1 MKSYINYFKLR
12 IITNMQYRSAA
23 LSGIV
28 TQFFFGIV
36 FIMVYLAL
44 YESNGNG
51 NSIMD
56 LRRLISYLWLQQA
69 FFALTYPHTKDRDL
83 LEMIKN
89 GNLSYELVRPQ
100 DFYLKFYIKLL
111 STRIVATLLRC
122 GPIII
127 VGFLLPDPYKLY
139 LPLSLENFILFILSL
154 SIATLLITAFS
165 MIIHITTMYI
175 LDYRG
180 IFAIVGC
187 IIDVFMGAIIPLPFF
202 PNWLLK
208 IAYILPFRYI
218 ADFPYR
224 IYSGDISILDGRI
237 LLIKSIIWVII
248 MVIFGYILSKNA
260 LRKAVI
266 QGG

>member
-1 MKSYINYFKLR
+1 MELNKL
-12 IITNMQYRSAA
+12 
-23 LSGIV
+23 V
-28 TQFFFGIV
+28 
-36 FIMVYLAL
+36 
-44 YESNGNG
+44 
-51 NSIMD
+51 
-56 LRRLISYLWLQQA
+56 SYLWLQQA

-89 GNLSYELVRPQ
+89 GNLAYELIRPQ

-111 STRIVATLLRC
+111 STRIIAALLRSL
-122 GPIII
+122 PIIV
-127 VGFLLPDPYKLY
+127 VGFLLPEPYKLC
-139 LPLSLENFILFILSL
+139 LPVSLESFVLFVFSL
-154 SIATLLITAFS
+154 LMATLLVTALS
-165 MIIHITTMYI
+165 LIIHITTMYI

-180 IFAIVGC
+180 IFAIVGTV
-187 IIDVFMGAIIPLPFF
+187 IDIFMGAIIPLPFF
-202 PNWLLK
+202 PDWLLK

-224 IYSGDISILDGRI
+224 VYSGDISILEGRT

-248 MVIFGYILSKNA
+248 MIIFGYFLSKRA